1 MIVGTCGF
9 PRSRREVYRSLD
21 AVELQE
27 TFYNLPNEQRMEN
40 LAREA
45 PEGFVFTV
53 KVFQGITH
61 PAGSPTYRRTRGFK
75 PGEGHGLLRPTREN
89 LELWDLF
96 RRLVAPLKPRIYVF
110 QTPPSMRADLLREAL
125 EFFRSIGGEGAFVWE
140 PRGEIATVRDLDAAL
155 ADVGVSLVVDPLK
168 RGVPRS
174 PVHYFRL
181 HGLGKGEVNYKYKYT
196 DSDLIRLK
204 NSIKN
209 LKNSYIMFNNIHMFD
224 DAMRFKRLASEDAV

>member
-1 MIVGTCGF
+1 VIVGTCGF

-125 EFFRSIGGEGAFVWE
+125 EFFQVYRRRGGLRLGAAGGGSDREGSR
-140 PRGEIATVRDLDAAL
+140 RGAGRRRRLP
-155 ADVGVSLVVDPLK
+155 G
-168 RGVPRS
+168 RRS
-174 PVHYFRL
+174 PQE
-181 HGLGKGEVNYKYKYT
+181 G
-196 DSDLIRLK
+196 S
-204 NSIKN
+204 
-209 LKNSYIMFNNIHMFD
+209 
-224 DAMRFKRLASEDAV
+224 A